1 MKVTLK
7 NLFKRISS
15 AFKPK
20 GAVLSENHPSAHTAA
35 ETPHYFPD
43 KRTEEEKQREQQE
56 LFAQMNADISARIH
70 AQERNWSSTYPLG
83 DYCMCGHT
91 KEEHNSEG
99 VCTVEGCNCVH
110 YGE

>member
-1 MKVTLK
+1 MTLK
-7 NLFKRISS
+7 DLFKRISS

-20 GAVLSENHPSAHTAA
+20 EAVPSENLPSARTAA

-43 KRTEEEKQREQQE
+43 KRTEEEKQQE
-56 LFAQMNADISARIH
+56 LFARMGADISARLH
-70 AQERNWSSTYPLG
+70 AQERDWSSNYPLG

-99 VCTVEGCNCVH
+99 VCTVEGCNCLH
-110 YGE
+110 YCE